1 MYQSGP
7 WVNGSWVMGQMGHI
21 NGWVRWVMGHGFVT
35 HDPLPMGQWV
45 TMVTHDSSE
54 MLMNC
59 ICLRVSIAV
68 SNSII
73 ENSNGDYSSNMCSEK
88 QIVHNYSIN

>member
-1 MYQSGP
+1 MGQ
-7 WVNGSWVMGQMGHI
+7 WVTMGQWVM
-21 NGWVRWVMGHGFVT
+21 
-35 HDPLPMGQWV
+35 MGQWV

-59 ICLRVSIAV
+59 FCLRVSIAV
-68 SNSII
+68 SNLII

-88 QIVHNYSIN
+88 TNSSQL

>member
-1 MYQSGP
+1 
-7 WVNGSWVMGQMGHI
+7 
-21 NGWVRWVMGHGFVT
+21 
-35 HDPLPMGQWV
+35 MGQWV

-59 ICLRVSIAV
+59 ICLRVS
-68 SNSII
+68 NSII

-88 QIVHNYSIN
+88 TNSSQL

>member
-1 MYQSGP
+1 
-7 WVNGSWVMGQMGHI
+7 MGQMGHI
-21 NGWVRWVMGHGFVT
+21 NGWVMS
-35 HDPLPMGQWV
+35 QWV

-88 QIVHNYSIN
+88 TNSSQL

>member
-1 MYQSGP
+1 MGQ
-7 WVNGSWVMGQMGHI
+7 WVMGQMGHI
-21 NGWVRWVMGHGFVT
+21 NGWVRWVTMGQWVMT
-35 HDPLPMGQWV
+35 GQWV

-59 ICLRVSIAV
+59 ICLRVS
-68 SNSII
+68 NSII

-88 QIVHNYSIN
+88 TNCSQL